1 MNVYLE
7 ITAFLK
13 WSLFLLPENTKSL
26 VKKILQEF
34 VVLYAETYN
43 STELEDSEIELLT
56 SSTDESE
63 VVEVLEKM
71 LAKKKNKLLS
81 LTKALD

>member
-13 WSLFLLPENTKSL
+13 WSLFLLSESTKSL
-26 VKKILQEF
+26 VSKILKELITQ
-34 VVLYAETYN
+34 YAETYN
-43 STELEDSEIELLT
+43 STELEDSEIDLLID
-56 SSTDESE
+56 STDQDV
-63 VVEVLEKM
+63 VVELLEKM
-71 LAKKKNKLLS
+71 LARKKNKLLS